1 MLGHFL
7 QYEDMFRSQSW
18 HGSFSM
24 QRWVVSHCDSMFLL
38 RVRSVISGA
47 CRNCHLLWRCCRRS
61 ALWSRRLPSLCCLF
75 QAHDRPKSAVYLQ
88 NGLKMCNKQS
98 ISVYVQMVP
107 TSEVLQ
113 CGHEKRSCSKEPC
126 HLHPSTSFSPPILAK
141 EVNRVKQDTT
151 QTIVKPLQRSLSQTQ
166 LVSSMEEHKAEV
178 VQQLLQIC
186 SRQSFPEAIVTPLPI
201 LNKIKMGY
209 ARLQERRDE
218 LYGFL
223 DVIGPENARPRRKFQ
238 AGHISLLKYAQDNNR
253 EINFVA
259 EMLTSFQGFSDI
271 PDSDKLKMFK
281 QFWIQFLILER
292 CYDTFKVVP
301 DKLDSRLVFPEG
313 TIARRGAQNLVR
325 AHRSRDVLL
334 LSLLLFNVSEIAGEI
349 SAQTTC
355 FCKDIVE
362 SIYEELNTYYAAEFR
377 HKNVLKRIVEL
388 MSLIS
393 ATEKIA
399 MQRREERLMQ
409 EVFNIFNTNIFLD
422 SIFED

>member
-1 MLGHFL
+1 M
-7 QYEDMFRSQSW
+7 
-18 HGSFSM
+18 
-24 QRWVVSHCDSMFLL
+24 
-38 RVRSVISGA
+38 
-47 CRNCHLLWRCCRRS
+47 
-61 ALWSRRLPSLCCLF
+61 
-75 QAHDRPKSAVYLQ
+75 SAVR
-88 NGLKMCNKQS
+88 
-98 ISVYVQMVP
+98 VQVF
-107 TSEVLQ
+107 
-113 CGHEKRSCSKEPC
+113 
-126 HLHPSTSFSPPILAK
+126 PSNLAK

-186 SRQSFPEAIVTPLPI
+186 SFLSLEQKKTIRRGE
-201 LNKIKMGY
+201 
-209 ARLQERRDE
+209 RDE

-223 DVIGPENARPRRKFQ
+223 NVIGPENARPRRKFQ

-259 EMLTSFQGFSDI
+259 EMLTSFQVFPYYLTQI
-271 PDSDKLKMFK
+271 KLRNLFENV
-281 QFWIQFLILER
+281 QAVLDTVLILEELR
-292 CYDTFKVVP
+292 DTFKVVP

-334 LSLLLFNVSEIAGEI
+334 LFPAFVQCFRDSRGDKCTNNLLL
-349 SAQTTC
+349 
-355 FCKDIVE
+355 
-362 SIYEELNTYYAAEFR
+362 

>member
-259 EMLTSFQGFSDI
+259 EMLTSFQVENVQAV
-271 PDSDKLKMFK
+271 L
-281 QFWIQFLILER
+281 
-292 CYDTFKVVP
+292 DT
-301 DKLDSRLVFPEG
+301 
-313 TIARRGAQNLVR
+313 ARRGAQNLVR